1 MTSVANMKETTKKI
15 YLSKNKKL
23 LKEKIDNEPISLEKE
38 VDSILNKKKIDKN
51 G

>member
-1 MTSVANMKETTKKI
+1 MKEINKKI

-23 LKEKIDNEPISLEKE
+23 LKEKIDNENTSLEKE
-38 VDSILNKKKIDKN
+38 ADIILNSKKSNIANSN

>member
-38 VDSILNKKKIDKN
+38 KEPILNNKKSDRN
-51 G
+51 E